1 VDPAEGPEVEI
12 TLANTFPLATA
23 TLQTVREETI
33 TEGMPRLA
41 QDLPRMTPQ
50 AKAQAL
56 STMAREMTAYARTA
70 TEQMQAQ
77 AQAYPVNADNFPAD
91 TRFGVTQAT
100 LTQPKSHPAPANRR
114 RRAPS
119 PTMSE
124 ASTAPTLA
132 DVNGTE
138 VMFPRRLP
146 EVMRVMFEN
155 AAPTQLTQAFQ
166 AMEERYR
173 AILNHHTDWNHD
185 QVIAEMLGQSNGAE
199 ETSLVSQFNTWK
211 MALANTA
218 AYL

>member
-1 VDPAEGPEVEI
+1 
-12 TLANTFPLATA
+12 
-23 TLQTVREETI
+23 
-33 TEGMPRLA
+33 
-41 QDLPRMTPQ
+41 MTPQ

-56 STMAREMTAYARTA
+56 SSMAREMTAYARTA
-70 TEQMQAQ
+70 TEQVQAQAQ
-77 AQAYPVNADNFPAD
+77 AQAYPENADNFPAN
-91 TRFGVTQAT
+91 TRFGVN

-138 VMFPRRLP
+138 AMIPRRLP
-146 EVMRVMFEN
+146 EVMQVMFEN

-185 QVIAEMLGQSNGAE
+185 QVIAEMLGQSNGTE
-199 ETSLVSQFNTWK
+199 EISLVNQFNQWK
-211 MALANTA
+211 LALANTA
-218 AYL
+218 AYA